1 MADEQPYGE
10 RWESAL
16 MRVAPRPLPIDSG
29 GVPAE
34 PGVYIW
40 FRDGKPIYVGKARGA
55 EGLRQRLRAHF
66 SSSPDLSRS
75 TLRASVAVA
84 QLGVTRLVARQRP
97 SVMAPEQVA
106 VVNRWLAEC
115 EVGWIVCDSAV
126 AASHLEEELRGEWL
140 PRLNLV

>member
-1 MADEQPYGE
+1 MTNAQPYGE
-10 RWESAL
+10 RWDSAL
-16 MRVAPRPLPIDSG
+16 RKVVSQALPIDSG

-34 PGVYIW
+34 PGIYIW

-84 QLGVTRLVARQRP
+84 QLGVSRSVARQRP
-97 SVMAPEQVA
+97 SVMTPEQVA
-106 VVNRWLAEC
+106 VVNQWLAGC
-115 EVGWIVCDSAV
+115 EVGWIVCDSAI

-140 PRLNLV
+140 PLLNLV